1 MKYKITEVST
11 AQMRVEYDDGSWCII
26 ACNPNRK
33 KEDYLHEI
41 AARAPEGLNPVSL
54 NDNPM
59 KLGDEGVVGEG
70 IEVPTPDEEPKFSW
84 KQVRRECYPEYQ
96 EQMEGITDSLCLGDN
111 KKLDLV
117 KGHIQMVKELIPK
130 EENQDQHWT
139 YDQLQAM
146 KEKVEK
152 DPRCFGNGDYE

>member
-11 AQMRVEYDDGSWCII
+11 ALMRVEYEDGTWTNIQ
-26 ACNPNRK
+26 CNANK
-33 KEDYLHEI
+33 KKIDYLQEI
-41 AARAPEGLNPVSL
+41 AARAPISLTPVSL

-59 KLGDEGVVGEG
+59 KLGDEGVVGDG
-70 IEVPTPDEEPKFSW
+70 LEVPTPDVEPKFSW

-139 YDQLQAM
+139 FDQLEAM

>member
-11 AQMRVEYDDGSWCII
+11 AQMRVEYEDGTWTNIQ
-26 ACNPNRK
+26 CNANK
-33 KEDYLHEI
+33 KKIDYLHEI
-41 AARAPEGLNPVSL
+41 AARAPVSLTPVSL

-59 KLGDEGVVGEG
+59 KLGDEGVVGDG
-70 IEVPTPDEEPKFSW
+70 LEVPTPEVEPKFSW
-84 KQVRRECYPEYQ
+84 KQVRRECYPEFQ
-96 EQMEGITDSLCLGDN
+96 EQMEGITDSLSLGDN

-130 EENQDQHWT
+130 EENQDRHWT
-139 YDQLQAM
+139 YNQLEAM

>member
-11 AQMRVEYDDGSWCII
+11 AQMRVEYDDGSWTII
-26 ACNPNRK
+26 ACNPARK

-41 AARAPEGLNPVSL
+41 AARAPQTVNPVSL

-59 KLGDEGVVGEG
+59 KLGDEGTVGEG
-70 IEVPTPDEEPKFSW
+70 LEIPVPEEEPKFSW
-84 KQVRRECYPEYQ
+84 KQVRRNLYPENQQQY
-96 EQMEGITDSLCLGDN
+96 EAITDSLCFSDN

-117 KGHIQMVKELIPK
+117 KGHIEMVKEFVPK

-139 YDQLQAM
+139 FDQLEAM
-146 KEKVEK
+146 KAKVEA